1 MKYRKTN
8 VRNKNEINR
17 RDKVEFSY
25 TKTSVRNILYNVR
38 DCSDGKGIKH
48 LLNNLVTITN
58 PKITHVK
65 SMTKIRP
72 IYDKYT
78 PKILK
83 IPISA

>member
-25 TKTSVRNILYNVR
+25 MKTSVQNILYNVHA
-38 DCSDGKGIKH
+38 CSGGKGIKH

-58 PKITHVK
+58 PKIAHVK

-83 IPISA
+83 ISISA